1 LVCDFEQT
9 KTMSLLS
16 DDITST
22 GKMYYRRDGCLRW
35 EYAPPDAYTF
45 IQNNKKALMLAG
57 DKRISDV
64 KLSRFFQEMVGV
76 MMNGI
81 SGSGLTDTKNFD
93 VSYSGNVAQLEVTL
107 VPVRKEMKK
116 MFSSIKLTFNLKD
129 YTADE
134 IELKEKSGDV
144 TIIRLLNK
152 QLNVDVDNAKFDVH

>member
-1 LVCDFEQT
+1 
-9 KTMSLLS
+9 
-16 DDITST
+16 
-22 GKMYYRRDGCLRW
+22 
-35 EYAPPDAYTF
+35 
-45 IQNNKKALMLAG
+45 
-57 DKRISDV
+57 
-64 KLSRFFQEMVGV
+64 MVGV

-116 MFSSIKLTFNLKD
+116 MFTSIKLRFNLKD

-144 TIIRLLNK
+144 TIIRLLNR
-152 QLNVDVDNAKFDVH
+152 QMNVDIDNANFDVR